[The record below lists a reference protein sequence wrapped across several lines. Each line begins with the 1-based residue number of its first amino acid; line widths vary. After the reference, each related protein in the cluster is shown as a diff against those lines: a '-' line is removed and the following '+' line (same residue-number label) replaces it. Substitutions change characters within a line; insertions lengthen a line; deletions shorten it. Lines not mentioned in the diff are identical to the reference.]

1 MRKGGL
7 CGALKKAALHTFI
20 EASQSRLVMMEV
32 VMENFAKPL
41 RPGPA
46 CHGGSPD
53 LIGRKLYWPNSPF
66 PRRGTPQE
74 PAVTPIVFN
83 GSEVSVAH
91 LAPFRFTCPCTEI
104 KRELVIH
111 AAFANHCY
119 TAAFD
124 AAQHASD
131 DIVLHDGPS
140 RPRVFDLVRYE
151 LSHQLPA
158 IIADLPGKRVNQT
171 TAIRNYVYAVP
182 LAVAGQVYEVFF
194 QLQRARGDGIDLR
207 LTVESAYPVSH
218 PIPLPKRPSSIRFN
232 VLAYKVFAGKGVKF
246 APR

>member
-1 MRKGGL
+1 M
-7 CGALKKAALHTFI
+7 
-20 EASQSRLVMMEV
+20 
-32 VMENFAKPL
+32 
-41 RPGPA
+41 
-46 CHGGSPD
+46 
-53 LIGRKLYWPNSPF
+53 
-66 PRRGTPQE
+66 
-74 PAVTPIVFN
+74 TPIVFN
-83 GSEVSVAH
+83 GSEVSIAH
-91 LAPFRFTCPCTEI
+91 LAPIRFTCPCPDI
-104 KRELVIH
+104 RRDLVIQ
-111 AAFANHCY
+111 ASFANHCY

-124 AAQHASD
+124 AVRDVSD
-131 DIVLHDGPS
+131 DIVLHDAPG

-218 PIPLPKRPSSIRFN
+218 PISLPKRPSSIRFN
-232 VLAYKVFAGKGVKF
+232 VLAYKIFAGKSVKF